1 MRPAQRHNAGW
12 VNRVERYRDFTCCF
26 DRDESEQV
34 MHASEL
40 QRIRKAVGLDD

>member
-1 MRPAQRHNAGW
+1 MRPAQRQDAR
-12 VNRVERYRDFTCCF
+12 RVDWIERNGSLTRRF

-40 QRIRKAVGLDD
+40 RRIRKAIGLND